1 MSHTT
6 ESRSI
11 EPCAIATPVLLQ
23 VESLAFGYP
32 QRELFTDWS
41 ARIGP
46 GVTLVRGGDGSGSG
60 KTALLRLLAGDRPAR
75 SGLLRLHGVRL
86 DAQPIAYRQQVFWA
100 DPQSQAFER
109 VTALDYFESL
119 RQAYPGFDD
128 RALATL
134 IGGLSLVEYQSK
146 PLYMLSTGSKRK
158 VWLAGAFASCAAV
171 TLLDQPFAAL
181 DKASIEFV
189 RQLLA
194 QTADHP
200 ARAWVLAD
208 YEAPRGVVL
217 AAVIELAG

>member
-6 ESRSI
+6 EGRSI
-11 EPCAIATPVLLQ
+11 EHCAIATPVLLQ

-46 GVTLVRGGDGSGSG
+46 GVTLVRGGDGSG
-60 KTALLRLLAGDRPAR
+60 KTALLRLLAGDLPAR
-75 SGLLRLHGVRL
+75 SGLLRLNGVHL
-86 DAQPIAYRQQVFWA
+86 DAQPVAYRQQVFWA

-109 VTALDYFESL
+109 VTALDCFESL
-119 RQAYPGFDD
+119 RQAYPRFDD

-134 IGGLSLVEYQSK
+134 IDGLSLVEHQRK

-158 VWLAGAFASCAAV
+158 VWLAGAFASGAAV

-181 DKASIEFV
+181 DMASTGFV
-189 RQLLA
+189 LQLLA
-194 QTADHP
+194 QTADQP

-208 YEAPRGVVL
+208 CEAPRGVAL